1 MKNRFGIKVM
11 LFMLLLALGFAFAQ
25 SGSGSGNSLVQVDLQ
40 DPMKTQCGK
49 TGNVIDFTC
58 EIMQALLTLGPYVAV
73 LSLVVAGIIYGY
85 SNVFVTADQRGR
97 YHTLAMNIVVGAL
110 ILAAI
115 CGAAGILTSKGL
127 SLLKT

>member
-1 MKNRFGIKVM
+1 MTC
-11 LFMLLLALGFAFAQ
+11 
-25 SGSGSGNSLVQVDLQ
+25 GS
-40 DPMKTQCGK
+40 

-58 EIMQALLTLGPYVAV
+58 GIMQALLTLGPYVAV

-97 YHTLAMNIVVGAL
+97 YHTLSMNIVIGAL

-115 CGAAGILTSKGL
+115 CGAAGLLTQKGL
-127 SLLKT
+127 ALLKTSS